1 MYSTSAYFFSK
12 MVIEIPLS
20 SIFPALYV
28 GVAYY
33 ICGFNSGVDHFFKAV
48 CMGMLVSLSAVIW
61 GMLFGTLIKSEE
73 KAVMLGPM
81 LFVPFFL
88 FAGLFSNIGN
98 IFVVLRVFEYI
109 SPLRYAFE
117 FLIRNE
123 FEGNENAKGI
133 NPADDDLNFF
143 FKQWETVVILIGYII
158 VLIFLSIFL
167 LKWKSKTLQS

>member
-1 MYSTSAYFFSK
+1 
-12 MVIEIPLS
+12 
-20 SIFPALYV
+20 
-28 GVAYY
+28 
-33 ICGFNSGVDHFFKAV
+33 
-48 CMGMLVSLSAVIW
+48 
-61 GMLFGTLIKSEE
+61 
-73 KAVMLGPM
+73 M

-117 FLIRNE
+117 FFVRNE

-143 FKQWETVVILIGYII
+143 FKQWETIVILVGYFI
-158 VLIFLSIFL
+158 VLIFLSILL